1 MAEPW
6 EDQSSW
12 DQQSQDY
19 MTDAEKSCEGQTVD
33 ESWEYQTDDY
43 GYTTQDDRQSTG
55 YSAARLEQI
64 KRIQTALLRANFN
77 PGTIDGKWG
86 PKTCGA
92 MESYQKTRW
101 GTAKKRWLDV
111 ETWMGLGFDAS
122 TSRLFTDLYGMSCG
136 GVPPAG
142 WKGEGSGTNVTVT
155 LADIQKIQYALG
167 VLTTGVMDAATCKAL
182 YAKQRAMG
190 ITVSVLTAELF
201 GKLGFTGTQAAKL
214 GTQLRSS
221 CSKYAPS
228 SNTGGGGSVVVNP
241 DKPKPKPEPPPKP
254 VVPTIPPQKAGFG
267 WWVLGGIVAVGMVGW
282 LRQRGKKG
290 GHR

>member
-6 EDQSSW
+6 EDDQSSW
-12 DQQSQDY
+12 DQQSQSY
-19 MTDAEKSCEGQTVD
+19 MTDAEKSCEGQTID

-43 GYTTQDDRQSTG
+43 GYTTQDDTQSTG
-55 YSAARLEQI
+55 YSAARREQI

-77 PGTIDGKWG
+77 PGTIDGAWG

-92 MESYQKTRW
+92 MESFQKSKW
-101 GTAKKRWLDV
+101 GTAKKLWLDV

-122 TSRLFTDLYGMSCG
+122 TSRLFEDLYGMACG
-136 GVPPAG
+136 GTPPAG
-142 WKGEGSGTNVTVT
+142 WKGAGSGTNVTVT

-167 VLTTGVMDAATCKAL
+167 VLTTGVMDKATCEAL

-190 ITVSVLTAELF
+190 ITVPVLTAELF
-201 GKLGFTGTQAAKL
+201 GKLGFTGTEAAKL

-221 CSKYAPS
+221 CSKYATS
-228 SNTGGGGSVVVNP
+228 SGTSGGGGTVVVDP
-241 DKPKPKPEPPPKP
+241 GKPKPADPA
-254 VVPTIPPQKAGFG
+254 VVPQKAGLG
-267 WWVLGGIVAVGMVGW
+267 WWILGGIVAVGAVNW

-290 GHR
+290 KR